1 MAEVAAATHVAGAA
15 AACGGARPWLFL
27 LRASSARKSGGRGGG
42 WGGEDVAPVPPGPLP
57 SSETGGRYDV
67 CSVRGVPPD
76 PEFDG

>member
-42 WGGEDVAPVPPGPLP
+42 WGEDVAPVPPGPLP